1 MALEDATN
9 PMRGV
14 SGPGPFAKRTDL
26 SYQSPAYGEGAA
38 YNAAKSGAPLATAPK
53 SPMLSQAPKV
63 AGGAPAAGIGLY
75 DPTQRPDEPITH
87 GIPVGAGAGP
97 EALMMN
103 QSQDTPEEKARLLS
117 YLPALEAAAQQPDSS
132 QSFRNYVRVLRANLL

>member
-9 PMRGV
+9 PMQGV
-14 SGPGPFAKRTDL
+14 SGPGPYAKRTDL
-26 SYQSPAYGEGAA
+26 QYSPDQYGQGVAMA
-38 YNAAKSGAPLATAPK
+38 QQKAGAPLAKTGGVK
-53 SPMLSQAPKV
+53 LSQAPKV
-63 AGGAPAAGIGLY
+63 TGGAPAAGVGLY
-75 DPTQRPDEPITH
+75 DPTQRPNEPITQ
-87 GIPVGAGAGP
+87 GVPVGAGAGP